1 MTLAPTAAPPHVP
14 QWEAPIQI
22 SGSPQIRVMIVNY
35 NGGTDLARCIAALL
49 AQSFHDFE
57 VVIVDNGSIDGSLED
72 LPHDPRLTILRM
84 GKNLGFAAGN
94 NQAAAGAAAPW
105 LVMLNPDAFPASDW
119 LELLLDE
126 AALHGEYAA
135 FGSTQVMSA
144 DPSRADGLGDCFSP
158 YGFAWRGRCRKPLPV
173 PVPAGESFAACAAA
187 MMIRRDWF
195 ERLGGFDERFFCYGE
210 DVDLCFRLRLAGGRV
225 WQSNRARVEH
235 VGSAASGGAHS
246 VFSLYHG
253 YRNQI
258 WLIAKNMPGP
268 ILVVTLLT
276 YLPLLLLRCL
286 LLKKPGAIW
295 VVLKATFDGF
305 KGLRAFWPDRQKLQG
320 ERKASTLAIARM
332 LSWSPMALLQRR
344 AKLLKG

>member
-1 MTLAPTAAPPHVP
+1 MTLASTAAPPHSP
-14 QWEAPIQI
+14 DREALIQI

-35 NGGTDLARCIAALL
+35 NGGTDLARCLAALL
-49 AQSFHDFE
+49 AQSFRDFE
-57 VVIVDNGSIDGSLED
+57 AVIVDNGSIDGSLEG
-72 LPHDPRLTILRM
+72 LPHDPRLTILRT

-94 NQAAAGAAAPW
+94 NQAAAGASAPW

-126 AALHGEYAA
+126 ATVHGEYAA

-158 YGFAWRGRCRKPLPV
+158 YGFAWRGGCRKPLPV

-235 VGSAASGGAHS
+235 VGGATSGGAHS

-268 ILVVTLLT
+268 ILAVTLLT

-286 LLKKPGAIW
+286 LLKKPSAIW
-295 VVLKATFDGF
+295 VVLKASFDGV
-305 KGLRAFWPDRQKLQG
+305 KGLAPFWSDRRKLQA
-320 ERKASTLAIARM
+320 ERKASTLAIARV

-344 AKLLKG
+344 AKLL